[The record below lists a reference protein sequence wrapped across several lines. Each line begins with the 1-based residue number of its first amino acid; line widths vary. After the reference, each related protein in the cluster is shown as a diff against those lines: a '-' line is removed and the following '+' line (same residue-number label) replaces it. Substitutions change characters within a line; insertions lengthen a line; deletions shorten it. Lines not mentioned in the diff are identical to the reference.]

1 MNFFFLYFSFSVKLD
16 LNFIV
21 EKKIGFVL
29 KVEGGI
35 RVFVI
40 KRNV

>member
-16 LNFIV
+16 PNFTV
-21 EKKIGFVL
+21 EKKIGPVL
-29 KVEGGI
+29 KAEGGI
-35 RVFVI
+35 RVFVT